1 MLINNK
7 TNELPLN
14 ADQLFAD
21 GIIYIHTSQWLL
33 AYPVFAHLCAN
44 TKNRSV
50 SLLYNMALC
59 HIFAKE
65 YTKAIGLLEEA
76 QAHTSVPSVSV
87 QPMRNLPADLSSQE
101 YQSSNHHLALTET
114 AVSVNMALVKLR
126 IRRLMVDVH
135 LKLQNWQEVIRL
147 SALPEMNQCKNVTD
161 AILVAK
167 NNINSPNS

>member
-7 TNELPLN
+7 TNELLPD

-33 AYPVFAHLCAN
+33 AYPAFAHLCGS

-65 YTKAIGLLEEA
+65 YSKAIGLLEEA
-76 QAHTSVPSVSV
+76 LANTSVPSVSL
-87 QPMRNLPADLSSQE
+87 QTPRNLPADLSSQE
-101 YQSSNHHLALTET
+101 YQSDNHQLPLTET
-114 AVSVNMALVKLR
+114 TISLNMPIVKLR

-135 LKLQNWQEVIRL
+135 LQLQNWQEVMRL
-147 SALPEMNQCKNVTD
+147 SALPEMNQCKNVID

-167 NNINSPNS
+167 NNINSPS